1 MSSDVDAVV
10 TVHPPRA
17 DADRRIAVLYLH
29 GGGLLYG
36 ERDDLPTPYVQAL
49 TQAGYELVCADYP
62 LCPEAS
68 LPQVVDAVFRT
79 WHSAVGERALSG
91 ELDGF
96 VLFGRSAGA
105 HLALMLARAIRQ
117 HGLPAPLG
125 ILDFYGYPGLTDA
138 SFERPAKAYA
148 ALPAVEHSFVE
159 RFAGDEPVTSGPKA
173 LRYGLYVYARQH
185 AGAWLELLG
194 LDGSSP
200 ERTREAWNL
209 SAEEIAALPPV
220 FACASAGDEDV
231 PYGLGKRFARSCPS
245 AVFRTVYDAP
255 HDFDRDTSRPEGMQM
270 YRAAI
275 AWMERLA

>member
-1 MSSDVDAVV
+1 M
-10 TVHPPRA
+10 
-17 DADRRIAVLYLH
+17 
-29 GGGLLYG
+29 
-36 ERDDLPTPYVQAL
+36 
-49 TQAGYELVCADYP
+49 
-62 LCPEAS
+62 
-68 LPQVVDAVFRT
+68 
-79 WHSAVGERALSG
+79 
-91 ELDGF
+91 
-96 VLFGRSAGA
+96 
-105 HLALMLARAIRQ
+105 
-117 HGLPAPLG
+117 
-125 ILDFYGYPGLTDA
+125 
-138 SFERPAKAYA
+138 
-148 ALPAVEHSFVE
+148 
-159 RFAGDEPVTSGPKA
+159 
-173 LRYGLYVYARQH
+173 YARQH

-220 FACASAGDEDV
+220 FACASTGDEDV